1 MNIKVIGGTVAL
13 VGLYVLLTSSTTK
26 KKNLKLLFVGDSNTD
41 NTYSY
46 ADKIKKRFPNITV
59 EKVAKG
65 GQGTKWMVE
74 NLENKLKDNKYDII
88 TFLGGS
94 NDVYGGGVP
103 LQTTKDNIL
112 KIRQMIKGNGARA
125 ILVTPPNKKFYSQN
139 TAEKLKNLS
148 DLIAWEKQQDFD
160 SIIDFHDITDKL
172 DLFNPDFRHP
182 NSDAHVILADLF
194 VKSTGIA

>member
-1 MNIKVIGGTVAL
+1 MNIKVIGGVVAL
-13 VGLYVLLTSSTTK
+13 AGLYVLLTSATTK
-26 KKNLKLLFVGDSNTD
+26 KKNLKLLFIGDSNTD

-59 EKVAKG
+59 DKVAKG
-65 GQGTKWMVE
+65 GQGTQWMVDNVE
-74 NLENKLKDNKYDII
+74 KKLKDNKYDII

-94 NDVYGGGVP
+94 NDVYGGVP

-112 KIRQMIKGNGARA
+112 KIRKMISDNGAKA
-125 ILVTPPNKKFYSQN
+125 VLVTPPNKKFYPKN
-139 TAEKLKNLS
+139 TAEKLKNLD

-160 SIIDFHDITDKL
+160 SIIDFFNMTDKL

>member
-1 MNIKVIGGTVAL
+1 MNIKVIGGTLAL

-26 KKNLKLLFVGDSNTD
+26 KKSLKLLFIGDSNTD
-41 NTYSY
+41 NNYSY
-46 ADKIKKRFPNITV
+46 ADKIKKRFPNLEVKKI
-59 EKVAKG
+59 AKG
-65 GQGTKWMVE
+65 GQGTKWMLE
-74 NLENKLKDNKYDII
+74 NLEKDLKDNKYDII

-112 KIRQMIKGNGARA
+112 KIRKMISDNGAKA
-125 ILVTPPNKKFYSQN
+125 VLVTPPNKKFYSKN

-172 DLFNPDFRHP
+172 DLFNTDLRHP
-182 NSDAHVILADLF
+182 NSDAHVILADVF
-194 VKSTGIA
+194 IKSTGIA

>member
-1 MNIKVIGGTVAL
+1 MNIKAVGGTLAL

-26 KKNLKLLFVGDSNTD
+26 KKILKLLFVGDSNTD

-59 EKVAKG
+59 EKVAKHG
-65 GQGTKWMVE
+65 EGTKWMVE
-74 NLENKLKDNKYDII
+74 NLENKLKDNTYDII

-94 NDVYGGGVP
+94 NDVYGGNVP
-103 LQTTKDNIL
+103 LQTTKNNIL
-112 KIRQMIKGNGARA
+112 KIRQMIKDNGAKA
-125 ILVTPPNKKFYSQN
+125 ILVTPPNKKFFPEN
-139 TAEKLKNLS
+139 TAEKLKKLD

-160 SIIDFHDITDKL
+160 SVIDFHEITDKI
-172 DLFNPDFRHP
+172 DLFSSDFRHP
-182 NSDAHVILADLF
+182 NSDAHVILADVF

>member
-1 MNIKVIGGTVAL
+1 MNIKVIGGTLAL

-26 KKNLKLLFVGDSNTD
+26 KKNLKLLFIGDSNTD
-41 NTYSY
+41 NNYSY
-46 ADKIKKRFPNITV
+46 ADKIKAKFPNIEV
-59 EKVAKG
+59 KKVAKG
-65 GQGTKWMVE
+65 GQGTKWM
-74 NLENKLKDNKYDII
+74 LENVEEDLKNNKYDII

-94 NDVYGGGVP
+94 NDIYGGVP

-112 KIRQMIKGNGARA
+112 KIRQMIKDNGARA
-125 ILVTPPNKKFYSQN
+125 ILVTPPNKKFYPKN
-139 TAEKLKNLS
+139 TAEKLKNLD

-160 SIIDFHDITDKL
+160 SIIDFYNMTDKL

-182 NSDAHVILADLF
+182 NSDAHVILADVF